1 MQPIRNFILCTPYP
15 ASEVS
20 EGGIIVP
27 DSVKK
32 DSNKMY
38 VVAVGN
44 GTKERKMQFKAGQ
57 TVYRVKDWGEP
68 VDIQGER
75 HYLMDQ
81 AAVLAT
87 E

>member
-1 MQPIRNFILCTPYP
+1 MQPIRNFLLCKPFP
-15 ASEVS
+15 ADEMSD
-20 EGGIIVP
+20 GGIIVP

-32 DSNKMY
+32 DSNRLL
-38 VVAVGN
+38 VIATGR
-44 GTKERKMQFKAGQ
+44 GTKDRKMQFTAGQ

-68 VDIQGER
+68 IDIEGER

>member
-1 MQPIRNFILCTPYP
+1 M
-15 ASEVS
+15 SD
-20 EGGIIVP
+20 GGIIVP

-32 DSNKMY
+32 DSNRLL
-38 VVAVGN
+38 VVATGK
-44 GTKERKMQFKAGQ
+44 GTKDRKMQFTAGQ

-68 VDIQGER
+68 IDIEGER

>member
-1 MQPIRNFILCTPYP
+1 MQPIRNFILCKPHQ
-15 ASEVS
+15 ANEVS

-32 DSNKMY
+32 DSNRLL
-38 VVAVGN
+38 VIAVGN
-44 GTKERKMQFKAGQ
+44 GTKDRKMQFKAGQ
-57 TVYRVKDWGEP
+57 TVFRVKDWGEP
-68 VDIQGER
+68 IDIQGER

>member
-1 MQPIRNFILCTPYP
+1 MQPIRNFLLCKPFP
-15 ASEVS
+15 ADDSSEV
-20 EGGIIVP
+20 GIIVP

-32 DSNKMY
+32 DSDRLL
-38 VVAVGN
+38 VVAAGR
-44 GTKERKMQFKAGQ
+44 GTRDRKMQFVAGQ
-57 TVYRVKDWGEP
+57 VVYRVKAWGEP
-68 VDIQGER
+68 IDIEGER

>member
-1 MQPIRNFILCTPYP
+1 MQPIRNFILCKPFP
-15 ASEVS
+15 PDEISD
-20 EGGIIVP
+20 GGIIVP

-32 DSNKMY
+32 DSNRLL
-38 VVAVGN
+38 VVATGR
-44 GTKERKMQFKAGQ
+44 GTKDRKMQFTAGQ

-68 VDIQGER
+68 IDIEGER

>member
-1 MQPIRNFILCTPYP
+1 MQPIRNFILCKPFP

-32 DSNKMY
+32 DSNRLL
-38 VVAVGN
+38 VVATGN
-44 GTKERKMQFKAGQ
+44 GTKDRKMQFTAGQ
-57 TVYRVKDWGEP
+57 TVYRVKSWGEP
-68 VDIQGER
+68 IDINGER

>member
-1 MQPIRNFILCTPYP
+1 MQPIRNYVLCKPYP
-15 ASEVS
+15 ADEIS
-20 EGGIIVP
+20 EGGIFVP
-27 DSVKK
+27 ESARK

-44 GTKERKMQFKAGQ
+44 GTKDRKMQFVAGQ

-68 VDIQGER
+68 IDIEGER

-81 AAVLAT
+81 GAVLAT
-87 E
+87 D